1 MQLDLRV
8 GEGVVEHFDSGWLP
22 VEQLA
27 GIHIAVSMNGM
38 VCFDT
43 VLGIVAEPVPPNQI
57 KNYSLVE
64 GSTYQRG
71 CFDPCDCP
79 LEAQRQ
85 MVGTFDLVPLSD
97 NGTWAEFAVVN
108 VDLMALS
115 SSLNDVIPI
124 AGFGVYQRFAE
135 FAVQHRLS
143 LDLIVGDE
151 NRTHFDSG
159 LVVTNVPF
167 PRIDIVVTV
176 NEMVCFD
183 TVLHI
188 VADPSGGTVC
198 GGFAGIPCPANE
210 FCKFPIGTCQFDD
223 IFGVCAPIP
232 NACPENFD
240 PVCGCNGVTYDN
252 ECFSDAAGVSV
263 NHPGVCEVGAC
274 CMPDG
279 TCVELPFEVCFAEG
293 GDPHPTGAP
302 CDPSLCPGPLT
313 GACCLDDF
321 AGNLTCVETTEEV
334 CIAERGQFLGPGTD
348 CPPDGICIPPEGA
361 CCFPD
366 GLCLDLPMD
375 ICQAAGAEWL
385 PGTSCELVDCA
396 PSPIGACCL
405 GGLAG

>member
-1 MQLDLRV
+1 MASPRRNGLHAVNVILCASAALCLVLAAQPSVARADPLGAGSGTIYRLGPESLYQNGCFPPCLCPILLVDDVRGTFKLTFTGTDAATNIHSYAVDDVNWTVPLQDPNLRVVGSGSYQIGSPDPITVVQHRMQLDLRV
-8 GEGVVEHFDSGWLP
+8 GDGVVEHFDSGWLP
-22 VEQLA
+22 VDQLA
-27 GIHIAVSMNGM
+27 GIHVAVSMNGM

-43 VLGIVAEPVPPNQI
+43 VLEIAAEPVPPNQI

-79 LEAQRQ
+79 LEAQRP

-108 VDLMALS
+108 VDWMALS
-115 SSLNDVIPI
+115 NAVNDVIPI

-143 LDLIVGDE
+143 LDLIVGDQ

-223 IFGVCAPIP
+223 IFGVCAPIQ
-232 NACPENFD
+232 NACPEIYD
-240 PVCGCNGVTYDN
+240 PVCGCDVVTYSN
-252 ECFSDAAGVSV
+252 ECEA
-263 NHPGVCEVGAC
+263 
-274 CMPDG
+274 
-279 TCVELPFEVCFAEG
+279 
-293 GDPHPTGAP
+293 
-302 CDPSLCPGPLT
+302 
-313 GACCLDDF
+313 
-321 AGNLTCVETTEEV
+321 
-334 CIAERGQFLGPGTD
+334 
-348 CPPDGICIPPEGA
+348 
-361 CCFPD
+361 
-366 GLCLDLPMD
+366 
-375 ICQAAGAEWL
+375 
-385 PGTSCELVDCA
+385 
-396 PSPIGACCL
+396 
-405 GGLAG
+405 